1 MTLRLT
7 DLTPHE
13 RQHLETCVHE
23 AGHAVAAALL
33 GGRIHTAAVADS
45 RVWGVT
51 GKTVHDDVPDGS
63 WASTVYAGPWAQARW
78 RAGKRPTQREIYD
91 VLATAAQHDDRALLA
106 SGGTQAVDQR
116 LTGLLT
122 RCWPGVVRVAQ
133 KLHRDGEATHADVC
147 AALGI
152 TDGGGPGSVQ
162 LANIRAGL
170 RDVPPVEPRRKRK
183 HIA

>member
-7 DLTPHE
+7 DLTARE
-13 RQHLETCVHE
+13 RQHLETCIHE
-23 AGHAVAAALL
+23 AGHAVAATLL
-33 GGRIHTAAVADS
+33 GGRILTAAVTNS
-45 RVWGVT
+45 RVWGVS

-78 RAGKRPTQREIYD
+78 RAGKRPTQREVYR

-106 SGGTQAVDQR
+106 SGGASAVDQR

-133 KLHRDGEATHADVC
+133 KLHRDGEATDADVL

-162 LANIRAGL
+162 LANLRAGL
-170 RDVPPVEPRRKRK
+170 RGVPPVERRKRTP
-183 HIA
+183 AA